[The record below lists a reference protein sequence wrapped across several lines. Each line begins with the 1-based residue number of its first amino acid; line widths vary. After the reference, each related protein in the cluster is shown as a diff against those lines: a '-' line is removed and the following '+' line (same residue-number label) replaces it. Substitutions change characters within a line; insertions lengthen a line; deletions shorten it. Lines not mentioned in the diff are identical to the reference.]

1 MNTRATGEK
10 PSVSTA
16 LRTMPAV
23 IAIEGDDVAFRA
35 LKGIQRYARLK
46 LADLEGRDA
55 ETIVLVSSE
64 RLLSQLQ
71 TSLRAPNVRVIAL
84 SDKRFAD
91 PRMDGAVYGYLPPT
105 TPPNLVERM
114 LDNALDHIHLL
125 QTRREINERLAGAT
139 KEISEL
145 NAIGAA
151 LSAEHDTEKLLELI
165 LTKSRE
171 ITRSDAGSLY
181 LVEETTKEP
190 EAPVLDP
197 ALPEPGGTAE
207 EPAVQP
213 EPALEFGG
221 AKLVVSR
228 EANAKKLMRFKLA
241 QNDTVTIPFRERV
254 MEISDQSISGY
265 VVKTGE
271 IVNLEDAYHLPD
283 LVPYSFNRKIDE
295 SSGYRTKSML
305 TVPMRNQKG
314 DIVGVVQLINAK
326 RRWDSKLNSL
336 SQVVNEVVA
345 FNIRQQEMVT
355 SLASQAAVALENSRL
370 YEAIQRLFE
379 GFVKASVTAIESR
392 DPTTSGHSF
401 RVANLTVALAETVD
415 RATDGMYQ
423 GIRFTRDQMKEIRYA
438 SLLHDFGKVGVREEV
453 LVKAKKLYPAQLEL
467 IKQRFH
473 FVKRSMQVESL
484 QNKLDYVLEKGRE
497 EYLARVGEFDDGI
510 ADQLREVDAYFA
522 TVLQSNEPTVLPEGN
537 FERLTDISARHFLDF
552 DGADEA
558 LLNPDEVRL
567 LSIRKGSLDESERL
581 QIESHVV
588 HTFNFL
594 NQIPWTKEIR
604 NIPEIARSHHEKLT
618 GKGYPSKLN
627 GPDIPLQTRMMTISD
642 IFDALAASDRPYKR
656 AVPVE
661 KAVQILEMEVKDGN
675 LDENLFRLF
684 VDAKMWDRWKVEPF
698 PY

>member
-1 MNTRATGEK
+1 
-10 PSVSTA
+10 
-16 LRTMPAV
+16 MPAV

-197 ALPEPGGTAE
+197 ALPEPGGTPE

>member
-1 MNTRATGEK
+1 
-10 PSVSTA
+10 
-16 LRTMPAV
+16 MPAV
-23 IAIEGDDVAFRA
+23 IAIEGDDIAFGA

-46 LADLEGRDA
+46 LADLAGRDA

-71 TSLRAPNVRVIAL
+71 LALRAPNVRVIAL
-84 SDKRFAD
+84 SEKRFLD

-105 TPPNLVERM
+105 TPPVLVERM

-125 QTRREINERLAGAT
+125 QTRREVNERLAGAT
-139 KEISEL
+139 KEINEL

-165 LTKSRE
+165 LSKTRE

-181 LVEETTKEP
+181 LVEEVKVDG
-190 EAPVLDP
+190 EAQTSS
-197 ALPEPGGTAE
+197 AGQGGTAVAPAE
-207 EPAVQP
+207 EPAP
-213 EPALEFGG
+213 EFGG

-228 EANAKKLMRFKLA
+228 DVAAKKVLRFKMA

-254 MEISDQSISGY
+254 MEISDQSIAGY
-265 VVKTGE
+265 VVTTGE
-271 IVNLEDAYHLPD
+271 IVNLDDAYHLPD
-283 LVPYSFNRKIDE
+283 HVPYSFNRKIDE
-295 SSGYRTKSML
+295 GSGYRTKSML
-305 TVPMRNQKG
+305 TVPMRNPKG
-314 DIVGVVQLINAK
+314 EIVGIVQLINAK
-326 RRWDSKLNSL
+326 RHWDAKLNSL
-336 SQVVNEVVA
+336 SQVVNEVVP

-379 GFVKASVTAIESR
+379 GFVKAAVTAIESR

-415 RATDGMYQ
+415 RASHGIYE

-467 IKQRFH
+467 IKQRFQ

-484 QNKLDYVLEKGRE
+484 QSKLDYVLEKGRE
-497 EYLARVGEFDDGI
+497 EYLTRSGEFDGKI
-510 ADQLREVDAYFA
+510 ADQLKEVDQYFA

-537 FERLTDISARHFLDF
+537 FERLTDIAAHHFLDF
-552 DGADEA
+552 DGGDQS
-558 LLNPDEVRL
+558 LLNGDEVRL

-594 NQIPWTKEIR
+594 KQIPWTKEIR

-618 GKGYPSKLN
+618 GKGYPNKLN
-627 GPDIPLQTRMMTISD
+627 APEIPLQTRMMTISD
-642 IFDALAASDRPYKR
+642 IFDALAASDRPYKK
-656 AVPVE
+656 AVPPE
-661 KAVQILEMEVKDGN
+661 RAIEILDMEMKDGN
-675 LDENLFRLF
+675 IDENLFKLF
-684 VDAKMWDRWKVEPF
+684 CEAKVWDRWKVEPF